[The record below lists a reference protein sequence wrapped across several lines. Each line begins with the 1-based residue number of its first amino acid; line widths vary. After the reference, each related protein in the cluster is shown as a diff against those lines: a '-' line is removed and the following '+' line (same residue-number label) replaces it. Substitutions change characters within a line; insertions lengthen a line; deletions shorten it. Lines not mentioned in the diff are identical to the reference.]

1 MKKLLSVLLML
12 SLLLTA
18 AAGVAEEKSAVDFG
32 RYDET
37 VKLTYLDRDY
47 NAGKYDD
54 SNPERASANQNVW
67 NDAIL
72 EYLNIDL
79 ERITAEDIEAV
90 SVLASTMMAGGE
102 LPDAI
107 CCNGA
112 TMRMLAEN
120 ETLADMQAVYDGYEQ
135 KDFLKM
141 LYETYPDRMSQGVVN
156 GKWVGFP
163 LDSGFINTSV
173 LWIRQDW
180 LDAVNMTVPTTID
193 ELEAVA
199 KAFMDAKLGGENT
212 QGLGFTLE
220 SVSTMQ
226 DIAAAYGVV
235 TKAWN
240 ETDNGY
246 VYGQTMPAMKDV
258 LAKLNEF
265 YAAGIIK
272 PDFAVTN
279 VLDEEVSNGQ
289 VGMLYAPAWYAVTSI
304 QTCKNNDPKANWITA
319 DIPSLTGE
327 AVKQWTNNTVDL
339 FVCINAESEHPEAI
353 LKIMEM
359 QMYMEYGPSTIA
371 EQARLYMTEDGY
383 STKNMRPVGGLSDP
397 AAHFNTTYNEVR
409 AWVKGELAYDQCG
422 PYTQN
427 YLKKIEKY
435 QAGDETQ
442 WGFYYL
448 FTDGYTPV
456 VTKFKAGMLVSSYT
470 GPVTETMSLYQ
481 QSIDD
486 ALTEAM
492 VKVIMG
498 EDVSV
503 YEKAVETWYAS
514 GGQQITDEVNAYYA
528 SQQ

>member
-37 VKLTYLDRDY
+37 VKLTYLDMDP
-47 NAGKYDD
+47 NVGKYDE
-54 SNPERASANQNVW
+54 SNPDRASAKQNAW

-72 EYLNIDL
+72 EYLNIDID
-79 ERITAEDIEAV
+79 RIVAEDWDAIA
-90 SVLASTMMAGGE
+90 VLASTMMASGE
-102 LPDAI
+102 LPDAMT
-107 CCNGA
+107 CNAA
-112 TMRMLAEN
+112 TLRMLAEN
-120 ETLADMQAVYDGYEQ
+120 ETLADMQDVFDSYEQ
-135 KDFLKM
+135 KNFLQM
-141 LYETYPDRMSQGVVN
+141 LYDTYPERMSQGVVN

-212 QGLGFTLE
+212 QGLGFTLDN
-220 SVSTMQ
+220 VSTMQ
-226 DIAAAYGVV
+226 DIAAAYGVI

-265 YAAGIIK
+265 YTAGIIK

-279 VLDEEVSNGQ
+279 VLDEEVANGQ
-289 VGMLYAPAWYAVTSI
+289 VGMFYGPAWYAVTSI
-304 QTCKNNDPKANWITA
+304 QTCKNNDPKANWITV

-327 AVKQWTNNTVDL
+327 PVKQWTNNQVSV
-339 FVCINAESEHPEAI
+339 FVCVNANCENPEAI

-359 QMYMEYGPSTIA
+359 QMYIEYGPSTEE
-371 EQARLYMTEDGY
+371 EQNRLYMAEDGY
-383 STKNMRPVGGLSDP
+383 STKNMRPVWMLSDP
-397 AAHFNTTYNEVR
+397 AAHFNTTYPEVR
-409 AWVKGELAYDQCG
+409 AWIKGELAYEQCG

-435 QAGDETQ
+435 LAGDETQ

-456 VTKFKAGMLVSSYT
+456 VTKFKAGMVVPSYT

-492 VKVIMG
+492 VKVVMG